1 MYSNQ
6 PFGRLIVSRLVFHR
20 GVWLCYVLML
30 SESEAFQAL
39 YVSDPAF
46 REGCR
51 SAGESDSF
59 SLKAELRAEVA
70 AWSEEHQV

>member
-1 MYSNQ
+1 
-6 PFGRLIVSRLVFHR
+6 
-20 GVWLCYVLML
+20 ML

-51 SAGESDSF
+51 AAGESDSF